1 MWFYNCIIKMKKKV
15 LVVIRDGRG
24 YRADPVNNAIAE
36 VDTPNTDMIME
47 KYPNILINA
56 SGEDVWLPAWYQW
69 NSEVWHMTIWSGR
82 VIFQSLERINRSIK
96 DGSFFENEALKWA
109 IENCKTN
116 SSTLHLM
123 WLLQWEWVHSHI
135 DHLFAILDFCAKEDF
150 HDVVIHVF
158 TDGRDAPVTK
168 SLEYLEKLNNKLNEI
183 WFGKI
188 VTAMWRFYA
197 MDRDKRWD
205 RTQIAYD
212 AIVNAKWVYGAD
224 DVIEWIKEC
233 HNVWETDEFIR
244 PIVWSWYEWV
254 KSHDSMVFWNFRT
267 DRTRQLT
274 KAIVEEEFDGRN
286 RVPLNVYYVWMT
298 QFYTP
303 MNAHVIFPELDV
315 KNCLWEVLS
324 KAWLRQLRLSET
336 EKYAHV
342 TFFFNWQVET
352 PFENEDRVLIPSPKV
367 ATYDLAPEM
376 SAYEITDAICE
387 KMDNDNYD
395 VIITNLVNWDMVGHT
410 WVIDAIHKA
419 VKTVDECIWKLVE
432 CGLKNWYDLLVFADH
447 GNVED
452 QTPERRTS
460 HTTNP
465 VPFIVVSN
473 DSYELREAWSL
484 ADIAPTVLKILG
496 IEKPAEM
503 TGDSLIK

>member
-1 MWFYNCIIKMKKKV
+1 MAKKV
-15 LVVIRDGRG
+15 VVVIRDWWW
-24 YRADPVNNAIAE
+24 YRADPTNNAIAE

-47 KYPNILINA
+47 NYPNILINA
-56 SGEDVWLPAWYQW
+56 SGEYVWLPDWYQW

-96 DGSFFENEALKWA
+96 DWSFFENEALQWA
-109 IENCKTN
+109 IDNCKKN

-123 WLLQWEWVHSHI
+123 WLLQAEWVHSHI
-135 DHLFAILDFCAKEDF
+135 DHLFAILDMCAKNDL
-150 HDVVIHVF
+150 HNVVIHVF

-168 SLEYLEKLNNKLNEI
+168 SLEYLDKLNNELNEL

-188 VTAMWRFYA
+188 VTLMWRFYA
-197 MDRDKRWD
+197 MDRDKRRD
-205 RTQIAYD
+205 RTQIAYN
-212 AIVNAKWVYGAD
+212 AIVNAQWTYWVD
-224 DVIEWIKEC
+224 NIIEWVKEC
-233 HNVWETDEFIR
+233 HNAWETDEFIK
-244 PIVWSWYEWV
+244 PMVLNWYEWV
-254 KSHDSMVFWNFRT
+254 KLHDSMVFWNFRT

-274 KAIVEEEFDGRN
+274 KAIVEKEFDWWDRT
-286 RVPLNVYYVWMT
+286 PLDVYYAWMT
-298 QFYTP
+298 QFYSP
-303 MNAHVIFPELDV
+303 MNAHVVFPEVNV

-324 KAWLRQLRLSET
+324 RAWLRQLRISET

-342 TFFFNWQVET
+342 TFFFNWQIET

-376 SAYEITDAICE
+376 SAHEITDAICE
-387 KMDNDNYD
+387 KMENDNYD
-395 VIITNLVNWDMVGHT
+395 VIITNLVNWDMVWHT
-410 WVIDAIHKA
+410 WVIDAIHTA

-452 QTPERRTS
+452 QTPEWRTS
-460 HTTNP
+460 HTINP

-473 DSYELREAWSL
+473 EKYELRDTWSL
-484 ADIAPTVLKILG
+484 ADIAPTVLRILW
-496 IEKPAEM
+496 IEKPTEM
-503 TGDSLIK
+503 TWESLIK

>member
-1 MWFYNCIIKMKKKV
+1 MAKKV
-15 LVVIRDGRG
+15 LVVIRDWWW
-24 YRADPVNNAIAE
+24 YRADPTNNAIAE

-47 KYPNILINA
+47 NYPNILINA
-56 SGEDVWLPAWYQW
+56 SGEYVWLPDWYQW

-82 VIFQSLERINRSIK
+82 VIFQSLERISRSIK
-96 DGSFFENEALKWA
+96 DWSFFENEALQWA
-109 IENCKTN
+109 IKNCKEN

-123 WLLQWEWVHSHI
+123 WLLQAEWVHSHI
-135 DHLFAILDFCAKEDF
+135 DHLFAILDMCAKNDL
-150 HDVVIHVF
+150 HNVVIHVF

-168 SLEYLEKLNNKLNEI
+168 SLEYLDKLNNKLNEL

-188 VTAMWRFYA
+188 VTLMWRFYA
-197 MDRDKRWD
+197 MDRDKRRD
-205 RTQIAYD
+205 RTQIAYN
-212 AIVNAKWVYGAD
+212 AIVNAQWTYWVD
-224 DVIEWIKEC
+224 NIIEWVKEC
-233 HNVWETDEFIR
+233 HNAWETDEFIK
-244 PIVWSWYEWV
+244 PMVLNWYEWV
-254 KSHDSMVFWNFRT
+254 KLHDSMVFWNFRT

-274 KAIVEEEFDGRN
+274 KAIVEEEFDWWDRN
-286 RVPLNVYYVWMT
+286 PLDVYYAWMT
-298 QFYTP
+298 QFYSP
-303 MNAHVIFPELDV
+303 MNAHVIFPEVNV

-324 KAWLRQLRLSET
+324 KAWLKQLRISET

-342 TFFFNWQVET
+342 TFFFNWQIET

-376 SAYEITDAICE
+376 SAHEITGAICE
-387 KMDNDNYD
+387 KMENDNYD
-395 VIITNLVNWDMVGHT
+395 VIITNLVNWDMVWHT
-410 WVIDAIHKA
+410 WVIDAIHTA

-452 QTPERRTS
+452 QTPEWRTS

-473 DSYELREAWSL
+473 EKYELRDTWSL
-484 ADIAPTVLKILG
+484 ADIAPTVLRILW
-496 IEKPAEM
+496 IEKPTEM
-503 TGDSLIK
+503 TWESLIK

>member
-1 MWFYNCIIKMKKKV
+1 MAKKV
-15 LVVIRDGRG
+15 LVVIRDWWW
-24 YRADPVNNAIAE
+24 YRADPTNNAIAE

-56 SGEDVWLPAWYQW
+56 SGEYVWLPDWYQW

-96 DGSFFENEALKWA
+96 DWSFFENEALQWA
-109 IENCKTN
+109 IKNCKEN

-123 WLLQWEWVHSHI
+123 WLLQAEWVHSHI
-135 DHLFAILDFCAKEDF
+135 DHLFAVLDMCAKNDF
-150 HDVVIHVF
+150 HNVVIHVF

-168 SLEYLEKLNNKLNEI
+168 SLEYLDRLNNKLNEL

-188 VTAMWRFYA
+188 VTLMWRFYA
-197 MDRDKRWD
+197 MDRDKRRD
-205 RTQIAYD
+205 RTQIAYN
-212 AIVNAKWVYGAD
+212 AIVNAQWTYWVD
-224 DVIEWIKEC
+224 NIIEWVKEC
-233 HNVWETDEFIR
+233 HNTWETDEFIK
-244 PIVWSWYEWV
+244 PIVLNWYEWV

-274 KAIVEEEFDGRN
+274 KAIVEKEFDWWDRN
-286 RVPLNVYYVWMT
+286 PLDVYYAWMT
-298 QFYTP
+298 QFYSP
-303 MNAHVIFPELDV
+303 MNAHVIFPEVNV

-324 KAWLRQLRLSET
+324 QAWLRQLRISET

-342 TFFFNWQVET
+342 TFFFNWQIET

-376 SAYEITDAICE
+376 SAHEIADAICE
-387 KMDNDNYD
+387 KMENDNYD
-395 VIITNLVNWDMVGHT
+395 VIITNLVNWDMVWHT
-410 WVIDAIHKA
+410 WVIDAIHTA

-452 QTPERRTS
+452 QTPEWRTS

-473 DSYELREAWSL
+473 EKYELRDTWSL
-484 ADIAPTVLKILG
+484 ADIAPTVLKILW

-503 TGDSLIK
+503 TWESLIK

>member
-1 MWFYNCIIKMKKKV
+1 MTKKV
-15 LVVIRDGRG
+15 LVVIRDWRG
-24 YRADPVNNAIAE
+24 YRADPVDNAIAE

-96 DGSFFENEALKWA
+96 DWSFFENEALKWA
-109 IENCKTN
+109 IENCKAN

-135 DHLFAILDFCAKEDF
+135 DHLFAILDLCVKENF
-150 HDVVIHVF
+150 HNVVIHVF
-158 TDGRDAPVTK
+158 TDWRDAPVTK
-168 SLEYLEKLNNKLNEI
+168 SLEYLAKLSGKLGEL

-188 VTAMWRFYA
+188 VSAMWRFYA
-197 MDRDKRWD
+197 MDRDKRRD

-212 AIVNAKWVYGAD
+212 AIVNAKWVYGTD
-224 DVIEWIKEC
+224 DIIEWIKEC

-244 PIVWSWYEWV
+244 PIVLNWYEWV
-254 KSHDSMVFWNFRT
+254 KPHDSMVFWNFRT

-274 KAIVEEEFDGRN
+274 KAIVEEEFDGWD

-298 QFYTP
+298 QFYSP

-342 TFFFNWQVET
+342 TFFFNGQVET

-387 KMDNDNYD
+387 KMNNDNYD
-395 VIITNLVNWDMVGHT
+395 VIITNLVNWDMVWHT
-410 WVIDAIHKA
+410 GVIDAIHKA
-419 VKTVDECIWKLVE
+419 VKTVDDCIGKLVE
-432 CGLKNWYDLLVFADH
+432 CGLKNGYELLVFADH

-452 QTPERRTS
+452 QTPEFRTS

-465 VPFIVVSN
+465 VPFIVVS
-473 DSYELREAWSL
+473 DEKYELRETWSL
-484 ADIAPTVLKILG
+484 ADIAPTVLRILE

-503 TGDSLIK
+503 TGNSLIN

>member
-1 MWFYNCIIKMKKKV
+1 MAKKV
-15 LVVIRDGRG
+15 LIVIRDWWW
-24 YRADPVNNAIAE
+24 YRADPTNNAIAE

-56 SGEDVWLPAWYQW
+56 SGEYVWLPDWYQW

-96 DGSFFENEALKWA
+96 DWSFFENEALQWA
-109 IENCKTN
+109 IKNCKEN

-123 WLLQWEWVHSHI
+123 WLLQAEWVHSHI
-135 DHLFAILDFCAKEDF
+135 DHLFAVLDMCAKNDF
-150 HDVVIHVF
+150 HNVVIHVF

-168 SLEYLEKLNNKLNEI
+168 SLEYLDRLNNKLNEL

-188 VTAMWRFYA
+188 VTLMWRFYA
-197 MDRDKRWD
+197 MDRDKRRD
-205 RTQIAYD
+205 RTQIAYN
-212 AIVNAKWVYGAD
+212 AIVNAQWTYWVD
-224 DVIEWIKEC
+224 NIIEWIKEC
-233 HNVWETDEFIR
+233 HNAWETDEFIK
-244 PIVWSWYEWV
+244 PIVLNWYEWV

-274 KAIVEEEFDGRN
+274 KAIVEKEFDWWDRN
-286 RVPLNVYYVWMT
+286 PLDVYYAWMT
-298 QFYTP
+298 QFYSP
-303 MNAHVIFPELDV
+303 MNAHVIFPEVNV

-324 KAWLRQLRLSET
+324 KAWLKQLRISET

-342 TFFFNWQVET
+342 TFFFNWQIET

-376 SAYEITDAICE
+376 SAHEIADAICE
-387 KMDNDNYD
+387 KMKNDNYD
-395 VIITNLVNWDMVGHT
+395 VIITNLVNWDMVWHT
-410 WVIDAIHKA
+410 WVIDAIHTA

-452 QTPERRTS
+452 QTPEWRTS

-473 DSYELREAWSL
+473 EKYELRDTWSL
-484 ADIAPTVLKILG
+484 ADIAPTVLKILW

-503 TGDSLIK
+503 TWESLIK

>member
-1 MWFYNCIIKMKKKV
+1 MAKKV

-24 YRADPVNNAIAE
+24 YRADPKDNAIAE

-96 DGSFFENEALKWA
+96 DWSFFVNEALKWA
-109 IENCKTN
+109 IENCKAN

-135 DHLFAILDFCAKEDF
+135 DHLFAILDMCAKENF
-150 HDVVIHVF
+150 RDVVIHVF
-158 TDGRDAPVTK
+158 TDWRDAPVTK
-168 SLEYLEKLNNKLNEI
+168 SLEYLAKLSNKLNEL

-197 MDRDKRWD
+197 MDRDKRRD

-212 AIVNAKWVYGAD
+212 AIVNAKWIYGTD
-224 DVIEWIKEC
+224 DIIEWIREC

-244 PIVWSWYEWV
+244 PIVLNWYEWV
-254 KSHDSMVFWNFRT
+254 KPHDSMVFWNFRT

-286 RVPLNVYYVWMT
+286 RVSLNVYYVWMT

-342 TFFFNWQVET
+342 TFFFNGQVET

-395 VIITNLVNWDMVGHT
+395 VIITNLVNWDMVWHT
-410 WVIDAIHKA
+410 GVIDAIHKA
-419 VKTVDECIWKLVE
+419 VKTVDDCIGKLVE
-432 CGLKNWYDLLVFADH
+432 CGLKNWYELLVFADH
-447 GNVED
+447 WNVED

-473 DSYELREAWSL
+473 DNYKLRETWSL

-503 TGDSLIK
+503 TGNSLIK